1 MSSASKVTQLS
12 LSFNI
17 LKAANTITKIISKS
31 QNIQSTITEHIKSL
45 FIKICKTAFLQQ
57 RHKRQSYI
65 WRAVRQ
71 TDYSSN
77 AALQNMCNLI
87 LILQ

>member
-45 FIKICKTAFLQQ
+45 FIKICKTAFLQ

-77 AALQNMCNLI
+77 AALQNMCDLI